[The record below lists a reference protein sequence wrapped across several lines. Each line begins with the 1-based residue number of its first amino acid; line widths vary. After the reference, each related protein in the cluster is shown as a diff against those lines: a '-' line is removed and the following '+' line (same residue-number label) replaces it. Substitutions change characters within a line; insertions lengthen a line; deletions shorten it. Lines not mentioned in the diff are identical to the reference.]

1 MGPACWKLHFLAD
14 AMITLQR
21 IGERTEVKTRT
32 EGTDE
37 LDEEV
42 AALTAEQVVEI
53 TAMWCVVR

>member
-1 MGPACWKLHFLAD
+1 
-14 AMITLQR
+14 MITLQR
-21 IGERTEVKTRT
+21 IGERTEVRTRT